1 MCVLVCVGVCACVC
15 VCVLVCVGV
24 CACVC
29 RFVCLSVGKKLR
41 HNWLSRLRSI
51 NEYLVIDW
59 GGKCSLTA
67 TKSISH

>member
-1 MCVLVCVGVCACVC
+1 MLVCVGVCACVY
-15 VCVLVCVGV
+15 
-24 CACVC
+24 